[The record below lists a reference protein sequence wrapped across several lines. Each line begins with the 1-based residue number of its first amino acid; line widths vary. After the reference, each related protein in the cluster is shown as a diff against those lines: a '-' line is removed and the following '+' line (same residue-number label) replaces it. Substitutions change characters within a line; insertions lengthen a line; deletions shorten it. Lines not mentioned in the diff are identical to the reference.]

1 MNFYDRGTHTVI
13 RCVCLVERKGDYLR
27 LVQVRNREKLYFPG
41 GKIEQGESLEAAL
54 IRELKEELQLS
65 LTKEQLEYVGTV
77 VGTAYPQKDML
88 TELNGF
94 RCRRPIDWEAIQINA
109 EITEID
115 WVHLKDHHRIAPAVL
130 KWIEKFE

>member
-1 MNFYDRGTHTVI
+1 MI
-13 RCVCLVERKGDYLR
+13 RCVCIVERKGDYLR

-65 LTKEQLEYVGTV
+65 LTTEQLEYVGTV
-77 VGTAYPQKDML
+77 VGPAYPQKDML

-94 RCRRPIDWEAIQINA
+94 RCRRSIDWEAVQINA

-115 WVHLKDHHRIAPAVL
+115 WVHLQDHHRIAPAVL
-130 KWIEKFE
+130 KWIEEFER